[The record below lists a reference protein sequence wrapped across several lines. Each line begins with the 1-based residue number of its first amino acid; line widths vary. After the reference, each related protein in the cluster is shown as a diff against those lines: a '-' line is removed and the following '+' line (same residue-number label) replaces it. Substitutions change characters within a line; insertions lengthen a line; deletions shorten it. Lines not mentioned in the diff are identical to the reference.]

1 MAKDRVSNAARIG
14 YSALSRIQRLCS
26 DMLEAQPEEVE
37 RYYWRIHLVGVVMNA
52 IVNHCLNSRRSV
64 VSCDAW
70 ADRDR
75 SLPPDRF

>member
-1 MAKDRVSNAARIG
+1 
-14 YSALSRIQRLCS
+14 
-26 DMLEAQPEEVE
+26 MLEAQPEEVE